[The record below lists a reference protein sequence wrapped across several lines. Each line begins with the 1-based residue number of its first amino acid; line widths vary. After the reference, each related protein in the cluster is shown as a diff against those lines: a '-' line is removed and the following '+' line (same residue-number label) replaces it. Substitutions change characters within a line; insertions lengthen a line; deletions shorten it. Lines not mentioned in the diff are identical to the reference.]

1 MLPAEREQNII
12 NFLKQHKK
20 ATVHELSVAFDVH
33 DATIRRDL
41 KNLEQFNHIKRT
53 HGGVVL
59 ISNEVVDELDFD
71 DRESSHK
78 AQKEAIG
85 KKAVEFVED
94 RDTIII
100 DSGSTT
106 LQFAKH
112 LVDKS
117 DLTIITNDIH
127 IASIL
132 NSSQNKIIVT
142 GGILYKNN
150 YILNGQITNQT
161 LAGLNPAKLFLGTP
175 AVHAERGVTHYS
187 SELSPAK
194 ELMVSQ
200 AKEVYLLADSS
211 KFDKVSLHN
220 ICPISDIDVIITD
233 DTNNNYDLENYK
245 EKVGKMVIT

>member
-12 NFLKQHKK
+12 NYLKQHKK

-78 AQKEAIG
+78 VQKEAIG

-175 AVHAERGVTHYS
+175 AVQAERGVTHYS

-233 DTNNNYDLENYK
+233 DTNNNYDLEKYK

>member
-12 NFLKQHKK
+12 NYLKQHKK

-78 AQKEAIG
+78 VQKEAIG

-233 DTNNNYDLENYK
+233 DTNNNYDLEKYK